1 MTFVDLFSRHSSPA
15 DSLPRAGFDAE
26 QPSHSATTNAPAK
39 PEGGGEGIHPQ
50 IGTTIRAMAERV
62 GRLGIEV
69 VEIDGRVD
77 QVRAR
82 AVSRKQELESVVRSV
97 HEMADANVRINDLS
111 LTTKTAVNNV
121 AGAMDEARTTSQAA
135 LKTIE
140 GLVEGIGHIEGKLPD
155 LQQSLSQVA
164 AVSKDIRKIAGQT
177 NLLALNAT
185 IEAARAGE
193 AGKGFAVVAGEV
205 KDLSRQT
212 ANAVASIQ
220 STLATLGNLIDTLIA
235 ESRAASTLASSAR
248 SGSGD
253 IGGAVTRIEQVSR
266 DLTQVQGQVDSIVE
280 AAARNREQC
289 GAISEAIDQIE
300 ETTRA
305 SVEDMDAIKQR
316 TATLLEMSEDMITLT
331 AEAGIETVDTP
342 FIQTVIERARQMSHL
357 LETAVD
363 RGDISLDA
371 LFDTNYQT
379 VPGVE
384 PPHYVVRHTDY
395 TARVLGPI
403 CNEVVASSP
412 EILACTPG
420 DMNNYYSIIND
431 SFAKPPTQDPVWNA
445 ANSRA
450 RTKQLDRTSLNQ
462 MKSKKSF
469 LLQTYR
475 RNMGGGR
482 FDLMKNISSPI
493 IIKGRQW
500 GILRIMVRV
509 R

>member
-1 MTFVDLFSRHSSPA
+1 MTFVDLFSRRDPAPVTTSAPESPA
-15 DSLPRAGFDAE
+15 A
-26 QPSHSATTNAPAK
+26 APPPVSGA
-39 PEGGGEGIHPQ
+39 PFGGLDQ
-50 IGTTIRAMAERV
+50 DTIQRTIKAMAERV
-62 GRLGIEV
+62 GRLGVEAI
-69 VEIDGRVD
+69 EIDGRVD
-77 QVRAR
+77 QVSAR
-82 AVSRKQELESVVRSV
+82 GVSRKQDLEMVVKSV
-97 HEMADANVRINDLS
+97 HEMAEANVRINDLS
-111 LTTKTAVNNV
+111 VATKTAMSSV

-135 LKTIE
+135 LRTIE
-140 GLVEGIGHIEGKLPD
+140 GLVDGIGHIENKLPD

-212 ANAVASIQ
+212 ANAVTTIQ
-220 STLATLGNLIDTLIA
+220 ATLATLGNLIDTLIA
-235 ESRAASTLASSAR
+235 ESRAASAVASSAR
-248 SGSGD
+248 SGNGD
-253 IGGAVTRIEQVSR
+253 IGGAVTRIEQVSH
-266 DLTQVQGQVDSIVE
+266 DLAQVQTQVDSIVE

-289 GAISEAIDQIE
+289 AAIGEAIDVIE
-300 ETTRA
+300 DTTKA
-305 SVEDMDAIKQR
+305 SVEDMAEIKQR
-316 TATLLEMSEDMITLT
+316 TANLLEMSEDMITLT

-342 FIQTVIERARQMSHL
+342 FISIVLERARQMSRL
-357 LETAVD
+357 LEQAVD
-363 RGDISLDA
+363 RGEITLDD
-371 LFDTNYQT
+371 LFDTNYQQ

-403 CNEVVASSP
+403 CNETVSASP
-412 EILACTPG
+412 DILACTPG
-420 DMNNYYSIIND
+420 DMNNYYPIINAA
-431 SFAKPPTQDPVWNA
+431 FAKPPTNDPVWNA

>member
-1 MTFVDLFSRHSSPA
+1 MTFVDLFTKRAPTANASP
-15 DSLPRAGFDAE
+15 SLPVEPVVAAPRPAE
-26 QPSHSATTNAPAK
+26 PV
-39 PEGGGEGIHPQ
+39 GGGHGLDSD
-50 IGTTIRAMAERV
+50 TIQRTIKAMAERV
-62 GRLGIEV
+62 GRLGVEAI
-69 VEIDGRVD
+69 EIDGRVD
-77 QVRAR
+77 QVAAR
-82 AVSRKQELESVVRSV
+82 GLSRKQDLETVVRSV
-97 HEMADANVRINDLS
+97 HEMAEANVRINDLS
-111 LTTKTAVNNV
+111 VATKTAMGSV
-121 AGAMDEARTTSQAA
+121 AGAMDEARATSQAA
-135 LKTIE
+135 LHTIE

-155 LQQSLSQVA
+155 LQKSLSEVA
-164 AVSKDIRKIAGQT
+164 AVSKDIQKIAGQT

-212 ANAVASIQ
+212 ANAVTTIQ
-220 STLATLGNLIDTLIA
+220 STLATLGSLIDTLIA
-235 ESRAASTLASSAR
+235 ESRAASTVASSAR

-253 IGGAVTRIEQVSR
+253 IGGAVTRIEQVSHE
-266 DLTQVQGQVDSIVE
+266 LAQVQSQVDSIVD

-289 GAISEAIDQIE
+289 AAIGEAIDLIE
-300 ETTRA
+300 ETTKA
-305 SVEDMDAIKQR
+305 SVEDMEAVKQR
-316 TATLLEMSEDMITLT
+316 TANLLEMSEDMITLT
-331 AEAGIETVDTP
+331 AEAGIETVDSP
-342 FIQTVIERARQMSHL
+342 FIKIVTERARQMSQL
-357 LETAVD
+357 LEQAVE
-363 RGDISLDA
+363 RGEIGLDA
-371 LFDTNYQT
+371 LFDTNYQQ

-403 CNEVVASSP
+403 CNEVVNASP
-412 EILACTPG
+412 DILACTPG
-420 DMNNYYSIIND
+420 DMNNYYPIIND
-431 SFAKPPTQDPVWNA
+431 AFAKPPTSDPVWNA